1 MLKEHKDFDLVI
13 ENKIAN
19 QVIGI
24 AIEIHKKLGPG
35 LLESVY
41 QDCLYYKI
49 EQSGLIVEREKVLPI
64 VFEEMK
70 IDSGYRVDLLVEK
83 KVRWYSQ

>member
-83 KVRWYSQ
+83 KLRRYSQ

>member
-1 MLKEHKDFDLVI
+1 MHKGHKDFDLVI

-83 KVRWYSQ
+83 KVRRYSQ